1 MIEICIVFGMN
12 VYGCAVIGGLCAV
25 IGGSIGGVVGVRSL
39 YEIVFSEIMRAACN
53 HALAGYPDQPYTFN
67 YDLIPQGLLLKT
79 TVIGAVIGALVGVVC
94 AVAFNRLFANKKESN

>member
-39 YEIVFSEIMRAACN
+39 YEIVFSEIGPD
-53 HALAGYPDQPYTFN
+53 AG
-67 YDLIPQGLLLKT
+67 
-79 TVIGAVIGALVGVVC
+79 VIGAINLAMDYMFSLPAMSADPSKG
-94 AVAFNRLFANKKESN
+94 